1 MPPTSP
7 YRTQTDLITEVLAN
21 LGVLSAGQPTDP
33 EDTNY
38 VAEKLDAIARKLM
51 GLDIVYIPDMNN
63 IPGIFFADLAD
74 IVAGETATKFGVTG
88 QALADLVN
96 KGLGGAGPVQVGAGA
111 AAKSL
116 KQIGRA
122 RYTGEVLRQEYF

>member
-7 YRTQTDLITEVLAN
+7 YRTQPDLINEVLAN

-33 EDTNY
+33 EDYNY

-63 IPGIFFADLAD
+63 IPGIFFSDLAD
-74 IVAGETATKFGVTG
+74 IVAGETATKFGMTG
-88 QALADLVN
+88 QALSDLVN
-96 KGLGGAGPVQVGAGA
+96 KGLGGAAGTPVGSGA

-116 KQIGRA
+116 KQISRA
-122 RYTGEVLRQEYF
+122 RYTGEVLRVEYF